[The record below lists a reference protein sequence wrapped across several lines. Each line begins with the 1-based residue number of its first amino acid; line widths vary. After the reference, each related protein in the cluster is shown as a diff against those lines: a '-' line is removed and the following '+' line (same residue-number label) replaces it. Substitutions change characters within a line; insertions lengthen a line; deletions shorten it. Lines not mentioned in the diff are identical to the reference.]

1 MNISLRDKETQGD
14 RKPTH
19 RKVPRAVR
27 DALAYAHQCAVDF
40 NDLINKMYT
49 PGTPHP
55 EWAEITR
62 LANRANEAEKA
73 LVEARA
79 DALNE
84 CKHENTS
91 MVGRMWFSGGE
102 VDDDFETVCEDCG
115 ANLEGGE

>member
-1 MNISLRDKETQGD
+1 MVNISLRDKETQGD
-14 RKPTH
+14 QRPSH
-19 RKVPRAVR
+19 RPVSKAVR

-73 LVEARA
+73 LDEARH
-79 DALNE
+79 DALND
-84 CKHENTS
+84 CSCTPDSDACPVCVAANRQKY
-91 MVGRMWFSGGE
+91 GDDIPFRGE
-102 VDDDFETVCEDCG
+102 
-115 ANLEGGE
+115 